1 MADFTSSF
9 WSWFIGITTIVSI
22 LFCYLLTRWM
32 STTKHK
38 PQDTA
43 ETTEHVWDEDLREL
57 NNPLPRWWVGLFYI
71 TLVFSIGYLVLY
83 PGLGSFAGI
92 LDWSSV
98 GQYDKEMVAA
108 QERLGPIY
116 QQYLEQDIAGL
127 AQDEQALATGQRLFI
142 NHCSTCHGSD
152 ARGAR
157 GFPNLRDEEW
167 LWGGTPEAIQTT
179 ILEGRT
185 GIMPAWS
192 AALGGSAGV
201 SDVTDYVLSLSGRE
215 HDAAAAA
222 RGKEKFDMLCVA
234 CHGAEGKGNPALGAP
249 DLTNNVWLHGG
260 SRARIEQ
267 TIAAGRQGMMPGH
280 REFLGEG
287 KVHLLAAYVYSLSST
302 GD

>member
-9 WSWFIGITTIVSI
+9 WSWFISITTVVSI
-22 LFCYLLTRWM
+22 IACFLLTRWM

-38 PQDTA
+38 SEDTA

-57 NNPLPRWWVGLFYI
+57 NNPLPRWWVGLFYLTI
-71 TLVFSIGYLVLY
+71 VFSIGYLVLY

-92 LDWSSV
+92 LDWTSR
-98 GQYDKEMVAA
+98 GQYENEMQVA
-108 QERLGPIY
+108 QERIGPMY
-116 QQYLEQDIAGL
+116 QQYLEQDIVVV
-127 AQDEQALATGQRLFI
+127 AQDEQARATGQRLFV
-142 NHCSTCHGSD
+142 NYCSTCHGSD

-157 GFPNLRDEEW
+157 GFPNLRDDEW
-167 LWGGTPEAIQTT
+167 LWGGSPDAIQTT

-185 GIMPAWS
+185 GVMPAWS

-222 RGKEKFDMLCVA
+222 RGQEKFTMLCVS
-234 CHGAEGKGNPALGAP
+234 CHGAEGTGNPLLGAP
-249 DLTNNVWLHGG
+249 DLTNDVWLHGG
-260 SRARIEQ
+260 SRARIEE
-267 TIAAGRQGMMPGH
+267 TIAGGRQGVMPGH

-287 KVHLLAAYVYSLSST
+287 KAHLLAAYVYSLSENE
-302 GD
+302 